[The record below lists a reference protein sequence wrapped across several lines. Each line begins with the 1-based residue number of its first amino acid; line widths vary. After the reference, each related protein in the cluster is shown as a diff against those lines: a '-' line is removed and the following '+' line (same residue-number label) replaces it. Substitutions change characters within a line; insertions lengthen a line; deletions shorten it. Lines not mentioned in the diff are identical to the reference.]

1 MSVHHIPYVIN
12 LFQSTY
18 LVEDDTILQLITADV
33 DSAVD
38 YITTNITTL
47 SDRLPAYLIRSV
59 T

>member
-1 MSVHHIPYVIN
+1 MSVY
-12 LFQSTY
+12 Q
-18 LVEDDTILQLITADV
+18 VEDDTILQLIASEV

-47 SDRLPAYLIRSV
+47 SDRLPAYLTRSV